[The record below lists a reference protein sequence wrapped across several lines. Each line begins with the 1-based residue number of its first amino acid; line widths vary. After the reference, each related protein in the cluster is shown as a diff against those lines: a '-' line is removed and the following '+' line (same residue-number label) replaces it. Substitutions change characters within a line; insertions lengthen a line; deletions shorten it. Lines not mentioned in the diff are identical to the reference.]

1 MSFADGWSR
10 LLLCMQL
17 GNADLFEALNSS
29 LMTSVSKFHEQL
41 VEKEDYIATNL
52 VYQCAVMG

>member
-1 MSFADGWSR
+1 
-10 LLLCMQL
+10 MQL

>member
-1 MSFADGWSR
+1 
-10 LLLCMQL
+10 MQL

-52 VYQCAVMG
+52 VLSVCSDGMSRME